1 MTQILD
7 QIERAVNEID
17 GSYAP
22 WHRANLSVH
31 RKRYEADL
39 FRIKEIY
46 RSGDILEVGA
56 APCHF
61 TAALAL
67 SGYPVVGVDI
77 APERAR
83 LIIDRFGLQVLE
95 RDIERQAL
103 PFPDERFDCVV
114 CAEVFE
120 HLRFDPLFVLSEI
133 NRVMAPGGRLLFTTP
148 NLYAAQN
155 ILRFVAGRGLRDP
168 VAAFAKIRGLGHM
181 GHVREYS
188 TAEIRRFLAQA
199 NFTVTALDFE
209 HYHYPKGWKGRIG
222 RAAFKVLPRRFRT
235 FQIVV
240 AEKTSSSPGLSPL
253 P

>member
-1 MTQILD
+1 MTQVLD
-7 QIERAVNEID
+7 QIEQVVNEID
-17 GSYAP
+17 GPYAE
-22 WHRANLSVH
+22 WHRSNLRIH
-31 RKRYEADL
+31 RARYLGDL
-39 FRIKEIY
+39 DRIEEIY

-67 SGYPVVGVDI
+67 SGYPVIGVDI
-77 APERAR
+77 APERAQ

-120 HLRFDPLFVLSEI
+120 HLRVDPLLVLSEI
-133 NRVMAPGGRLLFTTP
+133 NRVMGLGGRLLFTTP
-148 NLYAAQN
+148 NLYAAQT
-155 ILRFVAGRGLRDP
+155 ILRFLAGRGLRDP
-168 VAAFAKIRGLGHM
+168 VSAFAQIRGLGHV
-181 GHVREYS
+181 GHIREYS

-199 NFTVTALDFE
+199 NFTIRALDFQ
-209 HYHYPKGWKGRIG
+209 HYHFPTGWKGRIG
-222 RAAFKVLPRRFRT
+222 YGAFKVLPRHFRT
-235 FQIVV
+235 FQIIV
-240 AEKTSSSPGLSPL
+240 AEKTGPSPGLSPL